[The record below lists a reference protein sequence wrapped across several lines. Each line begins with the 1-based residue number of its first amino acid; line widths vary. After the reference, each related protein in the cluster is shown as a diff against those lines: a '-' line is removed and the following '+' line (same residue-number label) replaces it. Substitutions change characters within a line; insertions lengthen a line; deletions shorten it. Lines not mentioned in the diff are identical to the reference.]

1 MNVIGVILGGGAG
14 TRLQPLT
21 AKRSKPAVPLAGR
34 HRLVDIPI
42 SNCINSDIKQIYLL
56 TQYNS
61 ASLHRHVQSTYNFDA
76 FSNGFVRLL
85 AAEQTP
91 ESGVWFQGTADAV
104 RQSMEHL
111 KNTNPD
117 LVVILSGDQLY
128 RMDFGDVIVEHISKG
143 ASITVCSKPVSRKE
157 ASDLGILQVND
168 SNKIIRFVEKPKE
181 ESLLDELS
189 LPRDSSKYLASM
201 GIYIFN
207 AGVLE
212 SLLEETSGIDFGRHV
227 IPYAVEK
234 YNVYSYIFDGYWK
247 DIGTIGMFWE
257 ANIALAGIQ
266 PEFNFYDSEAPIY
279 TRRRSVPPTKIFQCW
294 LSECMVAEGC
304 ILHAERIERTVVGL
318 RSIIQEG
325 TIIDQCVIMGND
337 YYEFGYTVKG
347 DVPLGIGRN
356 CNISKAIIDKN
367 VRIGDNVV
375 ISPGGKEDTDTAM
388 YSIKDGIVVIKNGT
402 VIPNNT
408 VI

>member
-42 SNCINSDIKQIYLL
+42 SNCINSEIKQIYLL

-91 ESGVWFQGTADAV
+91 ESAVWFQGTADAV
-104 RQSMEHL
+104 RQTMAHL
-111 KNTNPD
+111 KNTGPD
-117 LVVILSGDQLY
+117 LIVILSGDQLY

-157 ASDLGILQVND
+157 ALDLGILQVND
-168 SNKIIRFVEKPKE
+168 TNKIIRFVEKPQE
-181 ESLLDELS
+181 EALLDELS
-189 LPRDSSKYLASM
+189 LPSDSTKYLASM

-207 AGVLE
+207 AGILE
-212 SLLEETSGIDFGRHV
+212 SLLEETDGIDFGRHI
-227 IPYAVEK
+227 IPYAMKK
-234 YNVYSYIFDGYWK
+234 YNVFSYIFEGYWK
-247 DIGTIGMFWE
+247 DIGTIGTFWE
-257 ANIALAGIQ
+257 ANIALAGIY

-279 TRRRSVPPTKIFQCW
+279 TRMRSVPPTKIFQCW

-304 ILHAERIERTVVGL
+304 ILHAERIEKTVVGL

-325 TIIDQCVIMGND
+325 TIIEECVVMGND
-337 YYEFGYTVKG
+337 YYEFGSTIKS

-356 CNISKAIIDKN
+356 CKIYKSIIDKN
-367 VRIGDNVV
+367 VRIGDNVF
-375 ISPGGKEDTDTAM
+375 ISPEGKDDTDTEM
-388 YSIKDGIVVIKNGT
+388 YSIKDGIVVIKNGI